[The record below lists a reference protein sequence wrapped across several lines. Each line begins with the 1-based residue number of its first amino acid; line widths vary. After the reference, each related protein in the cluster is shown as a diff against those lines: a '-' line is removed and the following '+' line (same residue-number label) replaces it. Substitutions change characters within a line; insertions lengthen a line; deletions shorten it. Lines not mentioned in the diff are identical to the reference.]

1 MYFVCLFIC
10 SSLSLK
16 SAPFQGH
23 VLWGSALPWWAEGVS
38 LVKVP
43 DFSDLQ
49 LGSGVPSWGMYFPRH
64 SVFCS
69 GDCLH
74 CVSFC
79 GHTHNAQASFSQLRT
94 LESALVLNVRTVLF
108 ILYGVIALEKNCNVF
123 KNSSFILGG
132 KIPSKQLIF
141 SCVFQLVILEP

>member
-1 MYFVCLFIC
+1 
-10 SSLSLK
+10 
-16 SAPFQGH
+16 
-23 VLWGSALPWWAEGVS
+23 
-38 LVKVP
+38 
-43 DFSDLQ
+43 
-49 LGSGVPSWGMYFPRH
+49 MYFPHH

-69 GDCLH
+69 GDGLH
-74 CVSFC
+74 RVSFC
-79 GHTHNAQASFSQLRT
+79 GHTHNTQVSFSQLRT

-132 KIPSKQLIF
+132 KVPSKQLIF